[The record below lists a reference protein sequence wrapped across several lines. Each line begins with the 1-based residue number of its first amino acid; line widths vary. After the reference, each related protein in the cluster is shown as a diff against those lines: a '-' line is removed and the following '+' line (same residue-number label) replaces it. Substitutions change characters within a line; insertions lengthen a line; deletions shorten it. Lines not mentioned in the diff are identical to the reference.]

1 MAEENEN
8 EGGVEEVEEEEVCEE
23 GAPGWVVT
31 FGDMMSLLLTF
42 FILLLSFATMDILR
56 YIELAGTIKQGF
68 GLPVRERVVV
78 IPKAEQIIRL
88 QPKVD
93 FNSRRVLEE
102 LRRKLDPTS
111 PTKRTAKVTIEVFQS
126 YRGVVVLFPA
136 EELFVQGT
144 PRLKPEASAL
154 LKIVGDRA
162 REEPQFDLSIE
173 VKRPEDAPRA
183 AKYKESGVWALT
195 ADQAVTLNR
204 YMRNQEKLEAGR
216 VIAVG
221 RGPAPPTQRPG
232 TKVVTKG
239 SIVEFTFLSKVLKPT
254 D

>member
-8 EGGVEEVEEEEVCEE
+8 EGGVEEVEEEEICEE

-68 GLPVRERVVV
+68 GLPVKERVVV
-78 IPKAEQIIRL
+78 VPKAEHIIRL
-88 QPKVD
+88 KPKVD

-102 LRRKLDPTS
+102 LRRKLDPNA

-136 EELFVQGT
+136 DEMFVEGT
-144 PRLKPEASAL
+144 ATLKPTAKPL
-154 LKIVGDRA
+154 LRIVADRA
-162 REEPQFDLSIE
+162 RREKNFDLSVEIRRDD
-173 VKRPEDAPRA
+173 KAPRA
-183 AKYKESGVWALT
+183 EKYRDSGVWALT
-195 ADQAVTLNR
+195 ADQAVTINR
-204 YMRNQEKLEAGR
+204 YLRDVEKIEAGR
-216 VIAVG
+216 IIAVG
-221 RGPAPPTQRPG
+221 RGPAPPTQKPG
-232 TKVVTKG
+232 TQVQKRG
-239 SIVEFTFLSKVLKPT
+239 STVEFTFLSKVLKPR